1 MGYKKHA
8 FSNWPYVSPFVALS
22 WLSEWP
28 LGVASLFILPYFAK
42 YLRAIFTILGAQKA
56 LSGIRFPTR
65 RADARSIRAL
75 MSAQVIASSLLLWSL
90 SSSLPSLLLG
100 CYAIWGSIEPIGVNL
115 YSRI

>member
-28 LGVASLFILPYFAK
+28 LGVASLFILSYFAK
-42 YLRAIFTILGAQKA
+42 YLRAIVTILGAQRA

-65 RADARSIRAL
+65 RADARSGKSPYECSGRSQL
-75 MSAQVIASSLLLWSL
+75 PPPLVPLSA
-90 SSSLPSLLLG
+90 SLPSLLLG
-100 CYAIWGSIEPIGVNL
+100 CHAIWGAYCCEFI
-115 YSRI
+115 